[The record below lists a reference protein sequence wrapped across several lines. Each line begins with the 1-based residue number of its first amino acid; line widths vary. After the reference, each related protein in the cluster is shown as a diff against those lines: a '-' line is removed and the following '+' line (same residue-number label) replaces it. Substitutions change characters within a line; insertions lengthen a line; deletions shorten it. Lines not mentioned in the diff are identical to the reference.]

1 MKQFN
6 KILCPYDFSD
16 YADEALA
23 YAIKLSDAHT
33 VISLLN
39 IIQIPYLND
48 PYGFAYFDYK
58 ADELKSTTQKA
69 MEDKVMV
76 LRTKYPNTNIEYLIE
91 TDNDPSTKILEI
103 QKNNDFDL
111 VVIGSHGRKGLG
123 RLLMGSIAES
133 ILREATCPVLI
144 IKKHK

>member
-6 KILCPYDFSD
+6 KILCPYDFSE

-23 YAIKLSDAHT
+23 YAIKLSDANT

-58 ADELKSTTQKA
+58 ADELMSTTKKA
-69 MEDKVMV
+69 MEEKITE
-76 LRTKYPNTNIEYLIE
+76 LRKNYPNTTLEYLIE

-103 QKNNDFDL
+103 QKNNQFDL

-144 IKKHK
+144 IKKQK